1 MLPVQEFGAFP
12 DYCPS
17 CSSVMGP
24 PGAHCVARPQAVDTD
39 KQTIQL
45 LFRRERERER
55 QTDRDRQT
63 DRQTDRQSD
72 RERWRGRLSVILAA

>member
-12 DYCPS
+12 DYYPT

-45 LFRRERERER
+45 LFRRERER
-55 QTDRDRQT
+55 QI